1 VAVRGNAFVY
11 LVGFILAL
19 VLLQAAVWL
28 LFSLVPTLLF
38 LVAAIIAAVCVYAI
52 YTEKDGRRIAGID
65 RLLGIVTVAQGR
77 PVSAAAS
84 AARAMSSADVDDA
97 EDRPERRDTVPPD
110 VPVDVTHVDESLVPP
125 IAQAP
130 SGSPKIDYAGIID
143 DIRSRPIPKPSAS
156 ARNGRDASPD
166 SVSSTKIDYDNLIA
180 KINLAAPSVMSKDEL
195 IASIA
200 KSVIGQR
207 AAIETLATY
216 VRGKIGARDTGKN
229 KPLVFLLPGPT
240 GTGKT
245 EVSKALAEALGTK
258 LVRFDMGE
266 YGDEFK
272 ASNLFGSP
280 KGYIGSEDGGAL
292 PNAIRKGGRR
302 LVILFDEVEKAHQS
316 IWQKML
322 AFFDEGRTG
331 DSKGEVTAPKDTI
344 LLMTTNRRAEE
355 VANDPTAAREILR
368 HDGYFSAE
376 FMGRVEKVVPM
387 PRLTDTDM
395 MELTHRL
402 SGVLAR
408 TYGVSLDVDEDA
420 LVALYA
426 ESRDGA
432 QRSGGR
438 GITER
443 LKDLLIDD
451 LLELQGDGRAVA
463 RIVVSEGRVRAV
475 PA

>member
-1 VAVRGNAFVY
+1 
-11 LVGFILAL
+11 L
-19 VLLQAAVWL
+19 
-28 LFSLVPTLLF
+28 
-38 LVAAIIAAVCVYAI
+38 
-52 YTEKDGRRIAGID
+52 
-65 RLLGIVTVAQGR
+65 
-77 PVSAAAS
+77 
-84 AARAMSSADVDDA
+84 
-97 EDRPERRDTVPPD
+97 
-110 VPVDVTHVDESLVPP
+110 
-125 IAQAP
+125 
-130 SGSPKIDYAGIID
+130 PKKREFY
-143 DIRSRPIPKPSAS
+143 
-156 ARNGRDASPD
+156 
-166 SVSSTKIDYDNLIA
+166 Y
-180 KINLAAPSVMSKDEL
+180 
-195 IASIA
+195 
-200 KSVIGQR
+200 IG
-207 AAIETLATY
+207 T
-216 VRGKIGARDTGKN
+216 
-229 KPLVFLLPGPT
+229 
-240 GTGKT
+240 
-245 EVSKALAEALGTK
+245 
-258 LVRFDMGE
+258 
-266 YGDEFK
+266 
-272 ASNLFGSP
+272 

-355 VANDPTAAREILR
+355 VANDPAAAREILR

-451 LLELQGDGRAVA
+451 LLELQGDGRAAA